1 MNKYV
6 VVVVSIT
13 GGIEQVVGDFW
24 TSFQADQW
32 LAQQVFPCGTSGK
45 VMMMEAPVL
54 QGESH

>member
-13 GGIEQVVGDFW
+13 NGIEQVVGDFW
-24 TSFQADQW
+24 TSFEADQW
-32 LAQQVFPCGTSGK
+32 LAQQVLSCGTSGK
-45 VMMMEAPVL
+45 VMMIEPAVL